1 MAKSWR
7 VIDLIQWAE
16 SFFKKRSFD
25 KPRAEIE
32 WLLCSL
38 LKCNRLDLYL
48 RYDEPLSQSQLDTL
62 RTWVKRRL
70 KNEPLQYISGS
81 CDFYGREFFVTP
93 DVLIPRPE
101 TERLIDV
108 ALEKISGVKSP
119 KILDIG
125 TGSGCIAITMAKERP
140 DSLVMGLDNC
150 YNAIAVAQKNSN
162 HLNVL
167 NNSFL
172 EMDILNSSPQGMFD
186 LVISNPPYIS
196 KKELSGLM
204 KDVIDFEPKIALTDY
219 KDGLSFYK
227 RFAKIAPKIVNKSS
241 FLIFEVGLDNHP
253 QKVHDI
259 FSNLGYRSIE
269 IIKDYNGDNRVMAI
283 QL

>member
-1 MAKSWR
+1 MASSWR

-108 ALEKISGVKSP
+108 ALEKISSVKSP

-140 DSLVMGLDNC
+140 DSLVIGLDNC

-204 KDVIDFEPKIALTDY
+204 KDVIDFEPKTALTDY

-227 RFAKIAPKIVNKSS
+227 RFAKIVPKIVNKSS

>member
-1 MAKSWR
+1 MASSWR

-108 ALEKISGVKSP
+108 ALEKISSVKSP

-140 DSLVMGLDNC
+140 DSLVIGLDNC

-227 RFAKIAPKIVNKSS
+227 RFAKIVPKIVNKSS
-241 FLIFEVGLDNHP
+241 FLIFEVGLDKHP

-259 FSNLGYRSIE
+259 FSNSGYRSIE
-269 IIKDYNGDNRVMAI
+269 VIKDYNGDNRVMAI

>member
-1 MAKSWR
+1 MASSWR

-108 ALEKISGVKSP
+108 ALVKISSVKSP

-140 DSLVMGLDNC
+140 DSLVIGLDNC

-227 RFAKIAPKIVNKSS
+227 RFAKIVPKIVNTSS
-241 FLIFEVGLDNHP
+241 FLIFEVGLDNHS

-259 FSNLGYRSIE
+259 FSNSGYRSIE

>member
-1 MAKSWR
+1 MASSWR

-25 KPRAEIE
+25 KPRAEIG
-32 WLLCSL
+32 WVLCSL

-108 ALEKISGVKSP
+108 ALEKTSSVKSP
-119 KILDIG
+119 KIL
-125 TGSGCIAITMAKERP
+125 SLSLKNKRP
-140 DSLVMGLDNC
+140 
-150 YNAIAVAQKNSN
+150 
-162 HLNVL
+162 
-167 NNSFL
+167 F
-172 EMDILNSSPQGMFD
+172 
-186 LVISNPPYIS
+186 
-196 KKELSGLM
+196 
-204 KDVIDFEPKIALTDY
+204 
-219 KDGLSFYK
+219 
-227 RFAKIAPKIVNKSS
+227 
-241 FLIFEVGLDNHP
+241 
-253 QKVHDI
+253 
-259 FSNLGYRSIE
+259 
-269 IIKDYNGDNRVMAI
+269 
-283 QL
+283 

>member
-7 VIDLIQWAE
+7 VIDLIKWAE

-227 RFAKIAPKIVNKSS
+227 RFAKIGPKIVNKSS
-241 FLIFEVGLDNHP
+241 FFIFEVGLDNHP
-253 QKVHDI
+253 QKVRDI
-259 FSNLGYRSIE
+259 FSNSGYSSIE

>member
-1 MAKSWR
+1 
-7 VIDLIQWAE
+7 
-16 SFFKKRSFD
+16 
-25 KPRAEIE
+25 
-32 WLLCSL
+32 
-38 LKCNRLDLYL
+38 
-48 RYDEPLSQSQLDTL
+48 
-62 RTWVKRRL
+62 
-70 KNEPLQYISGS
+70 
-81 CDFYGREFFVTP
+81 
-93 DVLIPRPE
+93 
-101 TERLIDV
+101 
-108 ALEKISGVKSP
+108 
-119 KILDIG
+119 
-125 TGSGCIAITMAKERP
+125 MAKERP

-172 EMDILNSSPQGMFD
+172 EMDILNSSPQGIFD

-227 RFAKIAPKIVNKSS
+227 RFAKIIPKIVNKSS
-241 FLIFEVGLDNHP
+241 FLIFEVGLNNHP

-259 FSNLGYRSIE
+259 FSNSGYRSIE
-269 IIKDYNGDNRVMAI
+269 IIKDLSLI
-283 QL
+283 HI

>member
-1 MAKSWR
+1 MEKSWR
-7 VIDLIQWAE
+7 IIDLIQWAE

-70 KNEPLQYISGS
+70 KNEPLQYIYGS
-81 CDFYGREFFVTP
+81 CDFYGREFFVTQ

-108 ALEKISGVKSP
+108 ALEKISSVKSP

-140 DSLVMGLDNC
+140 DSLVIGLDNC

-204 KDVIDFEPKIALTDY
+204 KDVIDFEPKTALTDY

-227 RFAKIAPKIVNKSS
+227 RFAKIVPKIVNKSS
-241 FLIFEVGLDNHP
+241 FLIFEVGFDNH
-253 QKVHDI
+253 I
-259 FSNLGYRSIE
+259 FSNSGYRSIE
-269 IIKDYNGDNRVMAI
+269 IIKDYNWDNRVMAI

>member
-108 ALEKISGVKSP
+108 ALEKISSVKSP

-140 DSLVMGLDNC
+140 DSLVIGLDNC

-204 KDVIDFEPKIALTDY
+204 KDVIDFEPKTALTDY
-219 KDGLSFYK
+219 TDTH
-227 RFAKIAPKIVNKSS
+227 
-241 FLIFEVGLDNHP
+241 FLHTHSHTHTQNS
-253 QKVHDI
+253 K
-259 FSNLGYRSIE
+259 
-269 IIKDYNGDNRVMAI
+269 
-283 QL
+283 

>member
-1 MAKSWR
+1 MASSWR
-7 VIDLIQWAE
+7 VIDLIHWAE

-162 HLNVL
+162 HLNAL

-172 EMDILNSSPQGMFD
+172 EMDILNSSPQGIFD

-204 KDVIDFEPKIALTDY
+204 KDVIDFEPKTALTDY

-227 RFAKIAPKIVNKSS
+227 RFAKIVPKIVNKSS
-241 FLIFEVGLDNHP
+241 FLIFEVGLDSHP
-253 QKVHDI
+253 QKVQDI
-259 FSNLGYRSIE
+259 FSNSGYRSIE

>member
-1 MAKSWR
+1 MASSWR

-108 ALEKISGVKSP
+108 ALEKISSVKSP

-259 FSNLGYRSIE
+259 FLNSGYSSIE

>member
-241 FLIFEVGLDNHP
+241 FLIFEVGLDKHP

-259 FSNLGYRSIE
+259 FSNSGYSSIE

-283 QL
+283 KL

>member
-253 QKVHDI
+253 QKVQDI
-259 FSNLGYRSIE
+259 FLNSGYSSIE

>member
-1 MAKSWR
+1 MEKSWR
-7 VIDLIQWAE
+7 IIDLIQWAE
-16 SFFKKRSFD
+16 SFLKKRSFD

-227 RFAKIAPKIVNKSS
+227 RFAKIAPIIVNKSS

-253 QKVHDI
+253 QKVQDI
-259 FSNLGYRSIE
+259 FLNSGYSSIE
-269 IIKDYNGDNRVMAI
+269 NIKDYNGDNRVMAI